1 MAEEEK
7 DGLVLLDKP
16 PGPTSHDLVQEVK
29 RRLGVKKA
37 GHAGTL
43 DPLASGLLVILT
55 GKCTRLAPFVPGDP
69 KVYQGTVILGVE
81 TDTLD
86 MEGEVVAE
94 RPFRGSTEEV
104 REALLLLAGRWEQ
117 VPPRYSA
124 AKHRGK
130 PLYFYARRGEEVP
143 RRPRLIQVYDVEML
157 GFRGDGRAEV
167 DFRVSCSPGTYVR
180 DLARRLGEA
189 LGCGGTLGSLRR
201 LASGPYRVEEAMSPQ
216 ELRSLLK
223 KGTPVMRPP
232 MEALRGYPEAELRR
246 EGLRAARHGI
256 PLAPDLLVE
265 WKEAADG
272 QYVAVT
278 CDGEL
283 VGVYEMVVNPP
294 RLRPKRIMAS

>member
-1 MAEEEK
+1 MAEKGK

-29 RRLGVKKA
+29 RSLGVKKA

-55 GKCTRLAPFVPGDP
+55 GRCTRLAPFVPGDP
-69 KVYQGTVILGVE
+69 KAYRGTIILGVE

-86 MEGEVVAE
+86 MEGEVIAE
-94 RPFRGSTEEV
+94 RPFRGGAEEV
-104 REALLLLAGRWEQ
+104 REALLSLVGSWEQ

-124 AKHRGK
+124 AKHKGK

-143 RRPRLIQVYDVEML
+143 RRPRLIRVYDVEML
-157 GFRGDGRAEV
+157 DFRCEERVEV

-201 LASGPYRVEEAMSPQ
+201 LASGPYRVEEAVSPR
-216 ELRSLLK
+216 ELRALQDE
-223 KGTPVMRPP
+223 GTPVVLPP
-232 MEALRGYPEAELRR
+232 LEALRGYPKAELKR
-246 EGLRAARHGI
+246 EALRAARHGA
-256 PLAPDLLVE
+256 PLSPNLLAE
-265 WKEAADG
+265 WKGAADG

-283 VGVYEMVVNPP
+283 VGVYEVVMNPP
-294 RLRPKRIMAS
+294 RLRPRRIMLS